1 MAGNAQRDRSRF
13 DAGRCPVQPR
23 NRPLRPTL
31 PALHRDFRTGIRR
44 DAQCCVDSHHQRD
57 GGGDRGPGACAR
69 RRSDSAPGPL
79 PLLQSCAPH
88 RTGGTPP
95 PPGHLRGPWP
105 SHRRWLAVLWARPG
119 RSLPA
124 RCGIR
129 RSHPQGREASGSA
142 GAEPEQVRTGG
153 QPQDRQGAWPPNS
166 RQTGCHRRRGHR
178 MTAKMKRRDFITLLG
193 AASMWPLAARAQQ
206 PAMPVIGFL
215 APGSLDA
222 YPLYLAAF
230 RKGLNELGF
239 VEGQNLAIE
248 YRWAEGQYDR
258 LPGLAADLVRRRVAV
273 IAVPGSPPGA
283 LAAKAATS
291 TLAIVFSVGEDPV
304 KLGLVSSLGQ
314 PEGNATG
321 INFFTG
327 ELAAKRL
334 ALLHELVPGAARLA
348 VLVNPSDPIR
358 TEAVLREVQAA
369 AGALG
374 LQIQVFNAR
383 TSREIDADFAM
394 LAHERVDAVFVGPDP
409 FFNTRRV
416 QLANLAARYLMPA
429 TYAVREYADAG
440 GLMSY
445 GTSLGDMFRQVGVY
459 TGRIL
464 KGAKPSDLP
473 VVQ

>member
-1 MAGNAQRDRSRF
+1 
-13 DAGRCPVQPR
+13 
-23 NRPLRPTL
+23 
-31 PALHRDFRTGIRR
+31 
-44 DAQCCVDSHHQRD
+44 
-57 GGGDRGPGACAR
+57 
-69 RRSDSAPGPL
+69 
-79 PLLQSCAPH
+79 
-88 RTGGTPP
+88 
-95 PPGHLRGPWP
+95 
-105 SHRRWLAVLWARPG
+105 
-119 RSLPA
+119 
-124 RCGIR
+124 
-129 RSHPQGREASGSA
+129 
-142 GAEPEQVRTGG
+142 
-153 QPQDRQGAWPPNS
+153 
-166 RQTGCHRRRGHR
+166 

-193 AASMWPLAARAQQ
+193 AAAMWPLAARAQQ

-239 VEGQNLAIE
+239 VEGQNVAIE

-291 TLAIVFSVGEDPV
+291 TLPIVFSVGEDPV
-304 KLGLVSSLGQ
+304 KLGLVSSLGR

-369 AGALG
+369 VEALG

-383 TSREIDADFAM
+383 TSREIDAAFAM
-394 LAHERVDAVFVGPDP
+394 LAHERLDAVFVGPDP

-445 GTSLGDMFRQVGVY
+445 GTSLADMFRQVGAY
-459 TGRIL
+459 TARIL

-473 VVQ
+473 VVQSTKFEFVINLQTARVLGIDVPATLLARADEVIE